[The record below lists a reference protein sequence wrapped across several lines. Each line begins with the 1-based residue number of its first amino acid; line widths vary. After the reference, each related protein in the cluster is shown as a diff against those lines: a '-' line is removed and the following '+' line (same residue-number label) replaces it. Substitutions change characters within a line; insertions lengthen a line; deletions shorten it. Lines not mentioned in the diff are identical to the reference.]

1 MHRAVG
7 GSKILSEMWLAE
19 PQWAQTIGK
28 RLVRGR
34 DGTSSHL
41 LLGVS
46 AGPCPPGQ
54 ARWMRSPLPDAH
66 LRLVRASDA
75 HLVRANSR
83 PSLWSVLPAAARL
96 HLRDRPRYWWYILQ

>member
-7 GSKILSEMWLAE
+7 GSKILSEMWLAD

-34 DGTSSHL
+34 DGASSHL

-46 AGPCPPGQ
+46 AWPCLPGQ
-54 ARWMRSPLPDAH
+54 AQWMRSPLPDAH
-66 LRLVRASDA
+66 LRLVCASDA

-83 PSLWSVLPAAARL
+83 PSLWSVLPARGEVASA
-96 HLRDRPRYWWYILQ
+96 DSPFENKKK

>member
-1 MHRAVG
+1 MLRAVG

-34 DGTSSHL
+34 DGASLHL

-46 AGPCPPGQ
+46 AGPWP
-54 ARWMRSPLPDAH
+54 
-66 LRLVRASDA
+66 
-75 HLVRANSR
+75 SR
-83 PSLWSVLPAAARL
+83 PGSVDAVPTAGRSLA
-96 HLRDRPRYWWYILQ
+96 IGMCF

>member
-7 GSKILSEMWLAE
+7 GCKKILSEMWLAE

-54 ARWMRSPLPDAH
+54 AQWMRSPLPDAH
-66 LRLVRASDA
+66 LRLVLASDA
-75 HLVRANSR
+75 HLVRANGYVSAAK
-83 PSLWSVLPAAARL
+83 VLSDPV
-96 HLRDRPRYWWYILQ
+96 WYS